1 MTIEASWAVSK
12 APLLVTVLKCGI
24 ISIRKM
30 QRLQLKFQVIA
41 IASVEIHTFSIL
53 FAHMTLPRH
62 SPLEYI
68 LKVSID

>member
-12 APLLVTVLKCGI
+12 APLLVTVLNSGT

-30 QRLQLKFQVIA
+30 QRLQLKFQEIA
-41 IASVEIHTFSIL
+41 IASVGIHTSSIL
-53 FAHMTLPRH
+53 FAHMMLLH
-62 SPLEYI
+62 QLLEYI

>member
-12 APLLVTVLKCGI
+12 APLLVTVLNSGT

-41 IASVEIHTFSIL
+41 IASVEIHTSSIL
-53 FAHMTLPRH
+53 FAHMMLPH
-62 SPLEYI
+62 QPLEYI